1 MKVWV
6 AVHNNANSIDVG
18 VYESETAAY
27 AGMAKLI
34 REFGWWDEAV
44 EEADQQDRIVI
55 TGDQKDQFPRT
66 PPENDRECVEEYF
79 NVMSAA
85 DGDHC
90 ESLQVDHFNVKSLD
104 EIRGV
109 VNVRPF
115 HR

>member
-34 REFGWWDEAV
+34 RDFGWWDEAL
-44 EEADQQDRIVI
+44 EEADRQDRITVAGE
-55 TGDQKDQFPRT
+55 TNEPFPRT

-79 NVMSAA
+79 NVMSEA
-85 DGDHC
+85 DGDHY
-90 ESLQVDHFNVKSLD
+90 ESLQIDQFTVRSLD
-104 EIRGV
+104 EIHGV
-109 VNVRPF
+109 VK
-115 HR
+115 